1 MAYTPSKKGGQILDD
16 EIKKP
21 SFLVYYNNEVVVL
34 RLSDEEAGKL
44 FKSLFRYGR
53 DGGESDFSENPALDM
68 AFTIFKIAIDGE
80 RR

>member
-1 MAYTPSKKGGQILDD
+1 MDD

-21 SFLVYYNNEVVVL
+21 SFLVYYDNEVVVS
-34 RLSDEEAGKL
+34 RLTDEEAGKL

-53 DGGESDFSENPALDM
+53 DGVEPDFSENPALDM